1 MEKYPRFWIRKD
13 FIRNHAK
20 NIKTIDQAVYMALSF
35 FVNKERKTFV
45 GYRTIGKILKMDK
58 NTVMK
63 AVNNL
68 IAYGLVRRLDK
79 KENGRPSELQ
89 LTTVLFG
96 EFEPSETVR
105 PKELKKELLK
115 EEKRFFKNNKPES
128 VGEIMEKYKNIS
140 GLERL
145 RQTAENLR
153 QNQIKKT
160 ENGMSKGNE
169 SNTIKKGE
177 ILTI

>member
-13 FIRNHAK
+13 FIRHHAK
-20 NIKTIDQAVYMALSF
+20 NIKTIDQTVYMALSF

-45 GYRTIGKILKMDK
+45 GYRTIGKILKINK

-96 EFEPSETVR
+96 ELEPSETVR

-128 VGEIMEKYKNIS
+128 VGQIMEKYKNIS

-145 RQTAENLR
+145 RETAENLR

-160 ENGMSKGNE
+160 KNGMSKGNE
-169 SNTIKKGE
+169 SNTIKKGG
-177 ILTI
+177 ILTD

>member
-1 MEKYPRFWIRKD
+1 MHKYPRFWIRKE
-13 FIRNHAK
+13 FMEHHAK
-20 NIKTIDQAVYMALSF
+20 NIKRIDQAVYMALSF
-35 FVNKERKTFV
+35 FVNRERITFV
-45 GYRTIGKILKMDK
+45 GYRTIGNILKMDK

-68 IAYGLVRRLDK
+68 IAYGLVRRLGK
-79 KENGRPSELQ
+79 RKNGRAYDLQ

-96 EFEPSETVR
+96 EYEPSETVR

-115 EEKRFFKNNKPES
+115 EEKHCFKNNEPES
-128 VGEIMEKYKNIS
+128 IGKIMEKNKKIS

-153 QNQIKKT
+153 QNQIKMQ
-160 ENGMSKGNE
+160 ENSASKCNKC
-169 SNTIKKGE
+169 NTIKKE
-177 ILTI
+177 KF